1 MENFKFEFNLSGFNR
16 LFPFYILID
25 NNLNIKS
32 FGESLFKIIPDLK
45 ENHPFSEVFTIK
57 RPFCERV
64 DKKTLSEL
72 YSQLVILQSQC
83 ESKTML
89 RGQFEPYDNF
99 YLFVGSPW
107 VLSMEDVGKKNLKLN
122 DFAIHDSLIDLLH
135 VLKTQEI
142 SNQDL
147 KELFQKINEQ
157 KEILIN
163 DKAKIKKLS
172 LVASANKNGV
182 VLTDLDGNLFWT
194 NDAYLEL
201 TGYSKE
207 EVIGKKLMDF
217 VVSDVTN
224 EIDFQNVLTSF
235 EAEGTFDC
243 EVYHSKKRK
252 QNFWT
257 RMKGQPVL
265 DSNGKFVQYFVII
278 EDITREKEIND
289 RLKESESRLAS
300 LIVNLQTG
308 ILLEDENR
316 KILLVNQ
323 KFCDMFS
330 LDIEPKDMIGF
341 DCSNSA
347 EQTKAFFKHSE
358 SFVTRINEILEEK
371 ETVLHE
377 ELELAD
383 GRFFDRMYFP
393 ILIEGKYKGNLWSY
407 NDITLNKNYN
417 ESLTYEKEKYRS
429 IINNMNI
436 GLLEVNNE
444 DEILL
449 ANQRFSEMS
458 GYSIDYLI
466 GKNGSDVFL
475 NDDDKE
481 KLNDKK
487 LKRKE
492 GRSDSYEITVKNKDG
507 ELRQWLISGAPN
519 YNLNGEVIGSIGIH
533 LDITNQK
540 KQEEQLVLLSLIAE
554 KNINAV
560 IICDNSGR
568 MEWVNNSFLKMSGY
582 TLEEV
587 LGKKPGHILQG
598 KETSSETI
606 QYMNDQIIKGLPFN
620 CEIVNYSK
628 YRKKYWVSIQGQ
640 ALYSKQGEILKY
652 FAIEEDITNKKILE
666 NQREELLKSLAK
678 SNRELEDYA
687 LIVSHDLKSPLRSI
701 HSLVSW
707 IKEDNLKEFDA
718 QTSEYLS
725 MVENKV
731 EMMDHLIEGILIY
744 AKIDKVDVY
753 NEKVNLDEIF
763 TNIIDIIHIPEK
775 TKVYKNKSL
784 PTITADRYRMQ
795 QLFQNIISNAI
806 NCIDKQEGIVE
817 VDFEETSKNYIFSV
831 KDNGSGIA
839 KEHQEK
845 IFNIFQ
851 SYSGVSKS
859 TGFGLS
865 IVNKI
870 IEIYDG
876 RIWIESDLGKGT
888 TFFIE
893 LKKQTIV

>member
-1 MENFKFEFNLSGFNR
+1 MENFKFEFNLAGFNR

-25 NNLNIKS
+25 NNFNIKS
-32 FGESLFKIIPDLK
+32 FGKSLFKIIPDLK
-45 ENHPFSEVFTIK
+45 ENDSFLEVFSIK
-57 RPFCERV
+57 RPFYERI
-64 DKKTLSEL
+64 DKNTLPEL
-72 YSQLVILQSQC
+72 YLQLVIIQSQSD
-83 ESKTML
+83 SKTML
-89 RGQFEPYDNF
+89 RGQFEPYDNY

-107 VLSMEDVGKKNLKLN
+107 VLSMDDVGKKNLKLN

-147 KELFQKINEQ
+147 KELFHKINEQ

-163 DKAKIKKLS
+163 DKAEIKRLS

-182 VLTDLDGNLFWT
+182 VLTDLAGNLFWT

-201 TGYSKE
+201 TGYTKE
-207 EVIGKKLMDF
+207 EVVGRKLIDLF
-217 VVSDVTN
+217 ICGQTN
-224 EIDFQNVLTSF
+224 KIDFQKMVASF
-235 EAEGTFDC
+235 EDERTFDC
-243 EVYHSKKRK
+243 EVCHSKKNK
-252 QNFWT
+252 DKLWT

-265 DSNGKFVQYFVII
+265 DSKGKFVQYFVII
-278 EDITREKEIND
+278 EDITKEKEIND
-289 RLKESESRLAS
+289 KLKESESRLAS
-300 LIVNLQTG
+300 LILNLQTG

-347 EQTKAFFKHSE
+347 EQSKGFFKHKE
-358 SFVTRINEILEEK
+358 RFIARIDEILSKK
-371 ETVLHE
+371 ETVVHE

-393 ILIEGKYKGNLWSY
+393 IIIDGKYKGNLWSY

-417 ESLTYEKEKYRS
+417 ESLTNEKEKYRS
-429 IINNMNI
+429 IIANMNI
-436 GLLEVNNE
+436 GLLEVDNNE
-444 DEILL
+444 EILL

-475 NDDDKE
+475 NNEGKQT
-481 KLNDKK
+481 LYKK
-487 LKRKE
+487 TIKRKE
-492 GRSDSYEITVKNKDG
+492 GRSDSYEVTVTNKDG

-533 LDITNQK
+533 LDITDQK

-560 IICDNSGR
+560 IICDNSGK
-568 MEWVNNSFLKMSGY
+568 MEWVNKSFLNMSGY
-582 TLEEV
+582 TLDEV
-587 LGKKPGHILQG
+587 LGKKPGHLLQG
-598 KETSSETI
+598 AETNPETI
-606 QYMNDQIIKGLPFN
+606 NYMVDQIDKGLPFN
-620 CEIVNYSK
+620 CEVVNYSK
-628 YRKKYWVSIQGQ
+628 SGKKYWVSIQGQ

-652 FAIEEDITNKKILE
+652 FAIEEDITNKKKLE

-707 IKEDNLKEFDA
+707 IKEDNLKEFDT
-718 QTSEYLS
+718 QTREYLS

-775 TKVYKNKSL
+775 TKVFKKKSL

-806 NCIDKQEGIVE
+806 SCIDKPEGIVE
-817 VDFEETSKNYIFSV
+817 IDFEETNENYIFSV

-851 SYSGVSKS
+851 SYSSVSKS

-876 RIWIESDLGKGT
+876 RIWLESDLGIGT
-888 TFFIE
+888 TFYIE
-893 LKKQTIV
+893 LKKNKI

>member
-1 MENFKFEFNLSGFNR
+1 MENFKFEFNLAGFNK

-25 NNLNIKS
+25 EKFNIKS

-45 ENHPFSEVFTIK
+45 ENDSFLDFFKIK
-57 RPFCERV
+57 RPFFEKI
-64 DKKTLSEL
+64 DSDTFLEL
-72 YSQLVILQSQC
+72 FSQLVIIQSTN
-83 ESKTML
+83 EFKATL
-89 RGQFEPYDNF
+89 RGQFEKYEEY

-107 VLSMEDVGKKNLKLN
+107 VLSIEDTKNKNLKLN
-122 DFAIHDSLIDLLH
+122 DFAIHDPSIDLLH

-147 KELFQKINEQ
+147 KELFNTISKQ
-157 KEILIN
+157 KETLIK
-163 DKAKIKKLS
+163 DKEEISQLS

-182 VLTDLDGNLFWT
+182 VLTDLEGNLFWT

-207 EVIGKKLMDF
+207 YIIGKTLIDLGVSKLTDR
-217 VVSDVTN
+217 
-224 EIDFQNVLTSF
+224 IDLQDMMTSF
-235 EAEGTFDC
+235 KQGRTFDC
-243 EVYHSKKRK
+243 EVYHKKK
-252 QNFWT
+252 NDDYFWAK
-257 RMKGQPVL
+257 MKGQPIL
-265 DSNGKFVQYFVII
+265 DLDGKFIQYFVII

-289 RLKESESRLAS
+289 RLKETESRLAS

-316 KILLVNQ
+316 TIVLVNQ
-323 KFCDMFS
+323 KFCDMFN
-330 LDIEPKDMIGF
+330 LDIEPQAMVGF

-347 EQTKAFFKHSE
+347 EESKSFFKDSE
-358 SFVTRINEILEEK
+358 RFVARIDEILEDK

-377 ELELAD
+377 ELELVD

-393 ILIEGKYKGNLWSY
+393 IIIEGKYKGNLWSY
-407 NDITLNKNYN
+407 NDVTLNKNYN

-436 GLLEVNNE
+436 GLLEVNNN

-466 GKNGSDVFL
+466 GKNGSNVFL
-475 NDDDKE
+475 DDDDKQ
-481 KLNDKK
+481 KLNQKIV
-487 LKRKE
+487 KRRGGK
-492 GRSDSYEITVKNKDG
+492 SDSYEVTVKNKSGD
-507 ELRQWLISGAPN
+507 LRQWLISGAPN

-533 LDITNQK
+533 LDITDQK
-540 KQEEQLVLLSLIAE
+540 KQEEQLFLLSLIAE

-560 IICDNSGR
+560 VICDNEGR

-582 TLEEV
+582 SLNEAIGV
-587 LGKKPGHILQG
+587 KPGRLLQG
-598 KETSSETI
+598 EETSQETI
-606 QYMNDQIIKGLPFN
+606 MYMNDQISKGLPFN

-628 YRKKYWVSIQGQ
+628 SGKKYWVSIQGQ
-640 ALYSKQGEILKY
+640 ALYNKKGEIIKY
-652 FAIEEDITNKKILE
+652 FAIEEDITDKKILQ

-701 HSLVSW
+701 HSLIAW
-707 IKEDNLKEFDA
+707 IKEDNKKEFDP
-718 QTSEYLS
+718 QTREYLS

-753 NEKVNLDEIF
+753 SEKVDIDEIF

-775 TKVYKNKSL
+775 TKVYRNKKL
-784 PTITADRYRMQ
+784 PIIKADRFRMQ
-795 QLFQNIISNAI
+795 QLFQNIISNAV
-806 NCIDKQEGIVE
+806 NSIDKPEGIVE
-817 VDFEETSKNYIFSV
+817 VDFEENEKNYIFSI
-831 KDNGSGIA
+831 KDNGLGIA
-839 KEHQEK
+839 KEHLEK

-851 SYSGVSKS
+851 SYSSINKS

-870 IEIYDG
+870 IEMYDG
-876 RIWIESDLGKGT
+876 KIWLESDLGKGT
-888 TFFIE
+888 TFYIE
-893 LKKQTIV
+893 LKK

>member
-1 MENFKFEFNLSGFNR
+1 MENFKFEFNLAGFNR

-25 NNLNIKS
+25 NNFNIKS
-32 FGESLFKIIPDLK
+32 FGKSLFKIIPDLK
-45 ENHPFSEVFTIK
+45 ENDSFLEVFSIK
-57 RPFCERV
+57 RPFYERI
-64 DKKTLSEL
+64 DKNTLPEL
-72 YSQLVILQSQC
+72 YLQLVIIQSQSD
-83 ESKTML
+83 SKTML
-89 RGQFEPYDNF
+89 RGQFEPYDNY

-107 VLSMEDVGKKNLKLN
+107 VLSMDEVGKKNLKLN

-147 KELFQKINEQ
+147 KELFHKINEQ

-163 DKAKIKKLS
+163 DKAEIKRLS

-182 VLTDLDGNLFWT
+182 VLTDLAGNLFWT

-201 TGYSKE
+201 TGYTKE
-207 EVIGKKLMDF
+207 EVVGRKLIDLF
-217 VVSDVTN
+217 ICGQTN
-224 EIDFQNVLTSF
+224 KIDFQKMVASF
-235 EAEGTFDC
+235 EDERTFDC
-243 EVYHSKKRK
+243 EVSHSKKNK
-252 QNFWT
+252 DKLWT

-265 DSNGKFVQYFVII
+265 DSKGKFVQYFVII
-278 EDITREKEIND
+278 EDITKEKEIND
-289 RLKESESRLAS
+289 KLKESESRLAS
-300 LIVNLQTG
+300 LILNLQTG

-347 EQTKAFFKHSE
+347 EQSKGFFKHKE
-358 SFVTRINEILEEK
+358 RFIARIDEILSKK
-371 ETVLHE
+371 ETVVHE

-393 ILIEGKYKGNLWSY
+393 IIIDGKYKGNLWSY

-417 ESLTYEKEKYRS
+417 ESLTNEKEKYRS
-429 IINNMNI
+429 IIANMNI
-436 GLLEVNNE
+436 GLLEVDNNE
-444 DEILL
+444 EILL

-475 NDDDKE
+475 NNEGKQT
-481 KLNDKK
+481 LYKK
-487 LKRKE
+487 TIKRKE
-492 GRSDSYEITVKNKDG
+492 GRSDSYEVTVTNKDG

-533 LDITNQK
+533 LDITDQK

-560 IICDNSGR
+560 IICDNSGK
-568 MEWVNNSFLKMSGY
+568 MEWVNKSFLNMSGY
-582 TLEEV
+582 TLDEV
-587 LGKKPGHILQG
+587 LGKKPGHLLQG
-598 KETSSETI
+598 AETNPETI
-606 QYMNDQIIKGLPFN
+606 NYMVDQIDKGLPFN
-620 CEIVNYSK
+620 CEVVNYSK
-628 YRKKYWVSIQGQ
+628 SGKKYWVSIQGQ

-652 FAIEEDITNKKILE
+652 FAIEEDITNKKKLE

-707 IKEDNLKEFDA
+707 IKEDNLKEFDT
-718 QTSEYLS
+718 QTREYLS

-744 AKIDKVDVY
+744 AKIDKVDVC

-775 TKVYKNKSL
+775 TKVFKKKSL

-806 NCIDKQEGIVE
+806 SCIDKPEGIVE
-817 VDFEETSKNYIFSV
+817 IDFEETNENYIFSV

-851 SYSGVSKS
+851 SYSSVSKS

-876 RIWIESDLGKGT
+876 RIWLESDLGIGT
-888 TFFIE
+888 TFYIE
-893 LKKQTIV
+893 LKKNKI